1 MKKNEIMPSAATRI
15 DLGMIT
21 RSDTSQKEK
30 DKHRMILLICGIYTI
45 TNKLIYKT
53 ETDPQTKKANLWL
66 PKGKGSGGKVW
77 D

>member
-1 MKKNEIMPSAATRI
+1 MKKNEILPSAATRT

-30 DKHRMILLICGIYTI
+30 DKHRTILLICGSYTI